1 MTLIIKGWLRNQL
14 LTCWFSGGNKLSYSM
29 TQKQLDAC
37 LIAQRKR
44 ESLLNLAEEISTGAS
59 KRHVYVYSPA
69 GLGKTHAVLKA
80 LETHR
85 VPYKYITGSVTIAF
99 FAVELATMLY
109 ENPGEDEILLVV
121 DDCDSMFLDVQFA
134 NIIKGVLEKSK
145 STLQYNKYAKGWTNT
160 LSETQRKAVEAFSTG
175 SSVGFSVP
183 TSRFRFCFLSN
194 IKLPTRADLH
204 KRGAGRAYELEL
216 HRSAIRSRCKTLD
229 LDMPGDVT
237 WGWVSNVVM
246 DSKAIIDELGEEDY
260 SSKTGRILQWM
271 WTNRGQ
277 MKELS
282 IRTAQKMAE
291 SISNG
296 GDSDD
301 WEDEFLENRNAA

>member
-1 MTLIIKGWLRNQL
+1 
-14 LTCWFSGGNKLSYSM
+14 M
-29 TQKQLDAC
+29 TQKQIDAR

-44 ESLLNLAEEISTGAS
+44 ETLLNLAEEISSGAS

-69 GLGKTHAVLKA
+69 GLGKTHAVLSA
-80 LETHR
+80 LEAR
-85 VPYKYITGSVTIAF
+85 GVPYKYITGSVTIAY

-134 NIIKGVLEKSK
+134 NIIKGVLERANS
-145 STLQYNKYAKGWTNT
+145 SFQYNKYGKGWIAT
-160 LSETQRKAVEAFSTG
+160 LSEVQQKAVAALSTG
-175 SSVGFSVP
+175 NSVGFSVP

-194 IKLPTRADLH
+194 IKLPTRTSVR
-204 KRGAGRAYELEL
+204 KSGIGRAHELEL

-229 LDMPGDVT
+229 FDLTFDHT
-237 WGWVSNVVM
+237 WGWVANVVL
-246 DSKAIIDELGEEDY
+246 DSKALIEEIGDNDY
-260 SSKTGRILQWM
+260 EVIANSILQWM
-271 WTNRGQ
+271 WTNRAQ

-282 IRTAQKMAE
+282 IRTAQKMGE
-291 SISNG
+291 SLSNG

-301 WEDEFLENRNAA
+301 WEDELLENRNAA